1 MMKVSLNGYA
11 ESVTSFEADANVKAG
26 FPVKL
31 TGNGKVGVCTAKEP
45 FCGIALNVRNG
56 FAAVQLRGYYGK
68 LPYSGSGVKVGYLK
82 LGAANGKVEVADSGR
97 ECLVTDVDT
106 ESATCGVIL

>member
-1 MMKVSLNGYA
+1 MKVSLNGYA

-56 FAAVQLRGYYGK
+56 FAAVQL
-68 LPYSGSGVKVGYLK
+68 PYSGSGVKVGYLK